1 MTALNTNE
9 IPDYYKHAKMV
20 LLTKTNSPEATIEDT
35 IPIMVFSQLTKIFKK
50 KTIKLKTEELKS
62 DLL

>member
-1 MTALNTNE
+1 MTALDTNE
-9 IPDYYKHAKMV
+9 IPDYFKHAKMV

-35 IPIMVFSQLTKIFKK
+35 IPIMMLSQLTKIFE
-50 KTIKLKTEELKS
+50 KTIKLKIEELKS